1 MATPATLPWS
11 WYVDAYVLRSEQE
24 SIFRRFWQYAA
35 RADQVAEPGAYVA
48 TRAGGLPVI
57 VVRDGGGTLRGF
69 VNVCRHRGSILC
81 EGAGRRETLQCPYH
95 AWTYNLDGSLR
106 AAPRADREPD
116 FSLDGIALVP
126 VAVATWGPFVFVNPD
141 VDAAPLAEYL
151 GELPARLAEGGVDI
165 EALRFRNRTEGD
177 YEANWKVCAENYL
190 ECYHCSIAHPSFSRV
205 IDVSPAAYGLQARR
219 WHMSQFGSPKTGVES
234 RAEVGSGQ
242 FHFLFPNT
250 TINVMPGALN
260 LTIGPIVPLAPERTY
275 RSLDYFFG
283 EEADEAWIADYMELD
298 EQVGREDRE
307 LVERVQA
314 GVRTGAIEAGM
325 MLPQSEQLVVHF
337 ERLVLEAVESAPA

>member
-1 MATPATLPWS
+1 VATAALPWS
-11 WYVDAYVLRSEQE
+11 WYADAGVLRREQE
-24 SIFRRFWQYAA
+24 SVFRRFWQYAA
-35 RADQVAEPGAYVA
+35 RADQVAEPGSYVA
-48 TRAGGLPVI
+48 ARAGGLPVV
-57 VVRDGGGTLRGF
+57 VVRDRAGTLRGF
-69 VNVCRHRGSILC
+69 LNVCRHRGSIIC
-81 EGAGRRETLQCPYH
+81 DGEGRRETLQCPYH
-95 AWTYNLDGSLR
+95 GWTYDLDGSLR
-106 AAPRADREPD
+106 AAPRVDRELD

-126 VAVATWGPFVFVNPD
+126 VAVETWGPFVFVNPD
-141 VDAAPLAEYL
+141 VEAPPLGEYL
-151 GELPARLAEGGVDI
+151 GELPAQLAEGGVDVD
-165 EALRFRNRTEGD
+165 ALRFRTRVESD

-205 IDVSPAAYGLQARR
+205 IDVSPAAYALRAQR
-219 WHMSQFGSPKTGVES
+219 WHMSQFGTPKGVYAG
-234 RAEVGSGQ
+234 AEVDRGQ

-283 EEADEAWIADYMELD
+283 EDVDERGVADYLELD

-314 GVRTGAIEAGM
+314 GVRTGAIERGI
-325 MLPQSEQLVVHF
+325 MLPQSEQLVVRF
-337 ERLVLEAVESAPA
+337 EELLLEALDDEAH